1 MGSMR
6 IACQSVFNAKRLPK
20 NKQRSVAGM
29 LQEGLACLQ
38 RQRLI

>member
-6 IACQSVFNAKRLPK
+6 IACQSVFNA
-20 NKQRSVAGM
+20 NKQRRVAGM

-38 RQRLI
+38 RQRLV